1 MNFKDLYN
9 KVKSKK
15 RVVSVVC
22 PYGEQVM
29 TALESA
35 REKNIADSILVGKK
49 EKIKASINEIGAN
62 TDDYKIVD
70 AKTDKEAA
78 RKGVSFV
85 ANQEADAIMKGKIQT
100 ATFMRAVLDKEKGL
114 RKGSILSHITAYEAK
129 KYHKLLFITD
139 GGIVLE
145 PDLSE
150 KIKILENAINYVHRL
165 GINNPKVAVMAH
177 REAVDEKVKA
187 TTDAAKLAKM
197 NDRGQIKGA
206 AVDGPFAFDN
216 AISKEAA
223 EIKGIDS
230 EVAGDA
236 DILLVPDVVSGNLM
250 AKAVMY
256 MADCKFGGVVV
267 GAKAPIILL
276 SRADDAE
283 TKLNSIVMGLL

>member
-1 MNFKDLYN
+1 MNFKDLY
-9 KVKSKK
+9 KEVKSKK

-22 PYGEQVM
+22 PYGGQVM
-29 TALESA
+29 TALENA
-35 REKNIADSILVGKK
+35 RKKNIADSILVGKK
-49 EKIKASINEIGAN
+49 EKIETSINEIGAN
-62 TDDYKIVD
+62 VDDYKIVN
-70 AKTDKEAA
+70 ASSDKEAA

-85 ANQEADAIMKGKIQT
+85 ANQKADAIMKGKIQT
-100 ATFMRAVLDKEKGL
+100 ATFMRAVLDKENGL

-139 GGIVLE
+139 GGIVIE

-150 KIKILENAINYVHRL
+150 KIKILENAINYVRRL
-165 GINNPKVAVMAH
+165 GIKKPKVAVMAH

-197 NDRGQIKGA
+197 NDRGQIKNA
-206 AVDGPFAFDN
+206 FVDGPFAFDN

-223 EIKGIDS
+223 EIKGIKS

-236 DILLVPDVVSGNLM
+236 DVLLVPDVVSGNLM